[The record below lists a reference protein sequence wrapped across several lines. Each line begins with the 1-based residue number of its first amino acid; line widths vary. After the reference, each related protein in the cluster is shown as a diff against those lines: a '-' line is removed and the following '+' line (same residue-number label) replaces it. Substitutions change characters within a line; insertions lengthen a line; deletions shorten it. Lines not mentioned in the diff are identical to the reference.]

1 MFILREIE
9 ELWFINFNDMKTIL
23 VPTDFS
29 KNSIHASEYA
39 GMLANRMNANV
50 VFLNTYSVPM
60 ASDYPYS
67 YDIDNFLIVGKE
79 TAEENLQIF
88 TKKFIERT
96 KFDAKRIAQIVEY
109 GFVADIIIDT
119 ANTIK
124 ADFIVMGTKGASNI
138 LDTWLGTTSQ
148 KVTKM
153 AECPVWI
160 IPNKADIHF
169 PSKVLYAAGLK
180 EDEIV
185 ATHKV
190 LEIIKPLDAL
200 CKVVHIHDYFE
211 DNTNR
216 DLQKKVDNLQ
226 NTFDNDSDI
235 SFKSVNDGDIIDGL
249 ENYIKSYKPDILAL
263 KIQHKSFWSKIF
275 DASISKHFLQHA
287 NLPMLTFRN

>member
-1 MFILREIE
+1 
-9 ELWFINFNDMKTIL
+9 MKTIL

-29 KNSIHASEYA
+29 KNALHASEYA

-50 VFLNTYSVPM
+50 VFLNTYSVPI

-67 YDIDNFLIVGKE
+67 YNIDNFMIVGKE
-79 TAEENLQIF
+79 NAEENLQMF
-88 TKKFIERT
+88 TKDFIERT
-96 KFDAKRIAQIVEY
+96 KFDASRIAQIVEY
-109 GFVADIIIDT
+109 GFVADKIIET

-138 LDTWLGTTSQ
+138 LDQWLGTTSQ
-148 KVTKM
+148 KVTKT

-160 IPNKADIHF
+160 IPNKADVRY
-169 PSKVLYAAGLK
+169 PSKVLYAADLK
-180 EDEIV
+180 EDEIL

-190 LEIIKPLDAL
+190 LDIIKPLETL
-200 CKVVHIHDYFE
+200 CQVVHIHDYFE

-216 DLQKKVDNLQ
+216 DIQKKVNNLQ
-226 NTFDNDSDI
+226 YAFDSDNEV
-235 SFKSVNDGDIIDGL
+235 SFKNVNDGDIIKGL

-263 KIQHKSFWSKIF
+263 KIQHKSFWSKFF

>member
-1 MFILREIE
+1 
-9 ELWFINFNDMKTIL
+9 MKTIL

-39 GMLANRMNANV
+39 GMLANRMHANV

-67 YDIDNFLIVGKE
+67 YNIDNFLVVGKE

-88 TKKFIERT
+88 TKDFIKRN
-96 KFDAKRIAQIVEY
+96 KFDASRTAQIVEY
-109 GFVADIIIDT
+109 GFVGDKIIET
-119 ANTIK
+119 AHTIK

-160 IPNKADIHF
+160 IPNKADIHY
-169 PSKVLYAAGLK
+169 PSKVLYAADLK
-180 EDEIV
+180 EDEIL

-190 LEIIKPLDAL
+190 LEIIKPLDTL

-216 DLQKKVDNLQ
+216 DIQKKVNNLQ
-226 NTFDNDSDI
+226 YAFDNDSDV
-235 SFKSVNDGDIIDGL
+235 SFKSLNEADIIEGL

-263 KIQHKSFWSKIF
+263 KIQHKSFWSKVF